1 MEIIDIESIVKTKTD
16 KKIPKIVLWLIK
28 KIICLKRINYIIE
41 KYGAQNKGIA
51 FAEKVLEE
59 LRITTD
65 IKGLENIPDDNR
77 LVFVSNHPL
86 GALEAL
92 AMGKHLNKVFEG
104 KINFI
109 TNEILTYIPPLKDIF
124 IPVAVGA
131 DRQDRAKMEAVEN
144 LFASD
149 NHIIMFPSGG
159 ISRRTNG
166 KVQDPEW
173 KKMFVTKARLH
184 RRTIVPIFCS
194 GQSSEFFLKFS
205 NFRKKIGIKSNIE
218 LIFFPREMFKYEGKK
233 IDITVGKPISID
245 SFDKG
250 KSDYTIAQDIREI
263 VYGLELQ
270 KNGTV

>member
-1 MEIIDIESIVKTKTD
+1 MDIIDIESIAKTKTD
-16 KKIPKIVLWLIK
+16 KKIPKIVFWLIK

-41 KYGAQNKGIA
+41 KYGEQHKGIA

-59 LRITTD
+59 LKIKTD
-65 IKGLENIPDDNR
+65 IKGLENIPKDNK

-92 AMGKHLNKVFEG
+92 AMGKHLNMMFEG

-124 IPVAVGA
+124 IPVTVGGN
-131 DRQDRAKMEAVEN
+131 RQDRVKMEAIEN
-144 LFASD
+144 LFVSD
-149 NHIIMFPSGG
+149 NHIILFPSGG

-173 KKMFVTKARLH
+173 KKMFVTKARLY
-184 RRTIVPIFCS
+184 RRTIVPVFCS

-218 LIFFPREMFKYEGKK
+218 LILFPREMFKYEGKK

-245 SFDKG
+245 SLG
-250 KSDYTIAQDIREI
+250 RNKSDYAIAQDIREI
-263 VYGLELQ
+263 VYGLELH

>member
-1 MEIIDIESIVKTKTD
+1 MDIIDIESIAKTKTD
-16 KKIPKIVLWLIK
+16 KKIPKIVFWLIK

-41 KYGAQNKGIA
+41 KYGEQHKGIA
-51 FAEKVLEE
+51 FAEKVLDE
-59 LRITTD
+59 LKIKTD
-65 IKGLENIPDDNR
+65 IKGLENIPKDNK

-92 AMGKHLNKVFEG
+92 AMGKHLNMMFEG

-124 IPVAVGA
+124 IPVTVGGN
-131 DRQDRAKMEAVEN
+131 RQDRVKMEAIEN
-144 LFASD
+144 LFVSD
-149 NHIIMFPSGG
+149 NHIILFPSGG

-184 RRTIVPIFCS
+184 RRTIVPVFCS

-218 LIFFPREMFKYEGKK
+218 LILFPREMFKYEGKK

-245 SFDKG
+245 SLG
-250 KSDYTIAQDIREI
+250 RNKSDYAIAQDIREI
-263 VYGLELQ
+263 VYGLELH